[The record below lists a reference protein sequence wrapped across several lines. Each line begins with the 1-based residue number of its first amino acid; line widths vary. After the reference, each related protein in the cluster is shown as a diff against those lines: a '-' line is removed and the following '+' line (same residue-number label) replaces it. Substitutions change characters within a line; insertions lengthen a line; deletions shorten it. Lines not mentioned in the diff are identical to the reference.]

1 MSSQTS
7 PFLQDTNNVITAYLP
22 AIIGP
27 FNSIHRKLLQQAK
40 NEKKIKLLHHPLSC
54 FEAIITL
61 YIDKIKLIEC
71 VVVPCDFKSSL
82 SPYHQIMIFN
92 GSITIPT
99 LLFASSQFIIKITL
113 THHIADL
120 PPTKVA
126 KGSQRHIVG
135 NQVFSLFGP
144 SKNKTAGIIMCDIM
158 RILTPSLSLP
168 FFTRPPST
176 TPDMQANIMDESF
189 YLTDIAL
196 LPNDLQHLSGSIV
209 DTFAALLTGPD
220 QEISEP
226 VTTLKDV
233 PNTRLFK
240 ANYMPRKTEVQGFK
254 TMINRPFIAGFDL
267 TKISAYKKFFSTF
280 PSGILKLACIKDY
293 DIDTIP
299 KNRWPLPFSLFLLNR
314 RRFPNISRK
323 TLIHKYAVNSLMSI
337 SDEEA
342 CQYVSMIV
350 QPSRDSEDIQEF
362 MFERA
367 RKSPEFAVH
376 LYFALRVEFENSQSE
391 KFKAIFEKWKSQ
403 NSPYFQDA
411 EIASNELMKL
421 HAIVKGVKSVSG
433 RENKLNYVKNE
444 LSKVKFDRPFRLPIS
459 PSFIVHS
466 ISTESIIVFG
476 SSLQPVKMDFLDKD
490 NNVYSAILKVGDD
503 MRQDALAV
511 TTIKFIDENLKRFNL
526 DMCVTH
532 YAVLPISRSFG
543 LMEFVVG
550 AKTISKVLQ
559 VKNNMIQD
567 YFAGPEEECRER
579 FIKSSAAY
587 TVISYV
593 LGVGDRHLDNLLM
606 KSNGYFFH
614 VDYGFMFGQDP
625 KPLPC
630 SVRVVGEMVAAFDH
644 VDTKSGSRQPVSQKG
659 YYDFLRHCAVV
670 FNAIRRKADEFCCL
684 IALLATSELPHLPS
698 KDETIAAI
706 LLDRLHLDLTEKD
719 AGKKI
724 ISEVEK
730 SVKALLPKFYE
741 WLHQKRQTLA

>member
-1 MSSQTS
+1 MSLQTS
-7 PFLQDTNNVITAYLP
+7 PFLQDSSNVITAYLP

-27 FNSIHRKLLQQAK
+27 FNSIHRKILQKAK
-40 NEKKIKLLHHPLSC
+40 TEKKIKILHHPLSC

-61 YIDKIKLIEC
+61 YIDKIKLIKY
-71 VVVPCDFKSSL
+71 VVVPCDFKSSP

-92 GSITIPT
+92 GSISIPT
-99 LLFASSQFIIKITL
+99 LLFASSQFILKITL
-113 THHIADL
+113 THHIPDL
-120 PPTKVA
+120 EPIKVA

-135 NQVFSLFGP
+135 NQVFSLFGQT
-144 SKNKTAGIIMCDIM
+144 KNQTAGIIMCDIM
-158 RILTPSLSLP
+158 RILTPSLSRP
-168 FFTRPPST
+168 FFTRPPSIS
-176 TPDMQANIMDESF
+176 PDIQTNTLDESF

-196 LPNDLQHLSGSIV
+196 LPNDLQHLSGSVI
-209 DTFAALLTGPD
+209 DTFAALFTGPD
-220 QEISEP
+220 SEVSEP
-226 VTTLKDV
+226 CNVLKDI

-240 ANYMPRKTEVQGFK
+240 ANYMPRKTEVPAFK
-254 TMINRPFIAGFDL
+254 AMINRPFIAGFDL

-293 DIDTIP
+293 DIETIP
-299 KNRWPLPFSLFLLNR
+299 KSRWPLPFSLFLLNKR
-314 RRFPNISRK
+314 HFPNVSTK
-323 TLIHKYAVNSLMSI
+323 SKIHDYAVQSLMSI
-337 SDEEA
+337 SNEEA
-342 CQYVSMIV
+342 CQYISMIV
-350 QPSRDSEDIQEF
+350 QPSRDSESIQSV

-367 RKSPEFAVH
+367 KKSPEFAVL
-376 LYFALRVEFENSQSE
+376 LYFALKVEFENSQGE
-391 KFKAIFEKWKSQ
+391 KFREIFEKWKSQ

-411 EIASNELMKL
+411 EDASNELMKL
-421 HAIVKGVKSVSG
+421 QTIVKGVKTISG
-433 RENKLNYVKNE
+433 RENKLNYVKGE
-444 LSKVKFDRPFRLPIS
+444 LAKVKFDRPFRLPLC

-476 SSLQPVKMDFLDKD
+476 SSLQPVKMDFLDEH

-503 MRQDALAV
+503 MRQDSLAV

-526 DMCVTH
+526 DLCVTH
-532 YAVLPISRSFG
+532 YSVLPISRSFG

-550 AKTISKVLQ
+550 AKPISKVLQ

-567 YFAGPEEECRER
+567 YFDENEEECRDR

-606 KSNGYFFH
+606 KSSGHFFH

-684 IALLATSELPHLPS
+684 IALLATAELPHLPS

-741 WLHQKRQTLA
+741 WLHQKRTTFA